1 MSCCCGS
8 LSKLMYNNINI
19 QQQKTVLNDLLLIES
34 LNLVYLEFGRAQS
47 SQDKNREIQ

>member
-19 QQQKTVLNDLLLIES
+19 QKKTVLNDLLLIES